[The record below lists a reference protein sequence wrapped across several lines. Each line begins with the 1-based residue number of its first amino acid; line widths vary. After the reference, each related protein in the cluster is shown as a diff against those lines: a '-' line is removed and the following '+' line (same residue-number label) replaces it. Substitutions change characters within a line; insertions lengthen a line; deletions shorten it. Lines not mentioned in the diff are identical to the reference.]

1 MKSFFKNVGVL
12 FALLLTLLSP
22 IAAESISATPQIKN
36 INSKFIL
43 NGKESLDSRTIEK
56 IDIMGNE
63 LFVKTG
69 VNVYIYA
76 SEHYSDKVFSDTK
89 SKIEFIKSFESN
101 IISNLNDPY
110 VLLTVSLQDKHVNML
125 FSNELESSV
134 DRNSILN
141 GYIIPLLAS
150 YDKNS
155 MKAKLSAGLLNGYS
169 AVVGSIAE
177 SKNVEVKSII
187 NGSGR
192 TFAIIWKVF
201 MYLIV
206 IAGLLAYFYA
216 LWKDKRK

>member
-12 FALLLTLLSP
+12 FALLLTQVLPLM
-22 IAAESISATPQIKN
+22 AESISATPQIKD

-43 NGKESLDSRTIEK
+43 NGKESLDPRTIEK

-69 VNVYIYA
+69 ISVYIYA
-76 SEHYSDKVFSDTK
+76 SEHYSEKSFSNTE

-101 IISNLNDPY
+101 IVSNLKSPY
-110 VLLTVSLQDKHVNML
+110 IILTVSLKDKHVNML
-125 FSNELESSV
+125 SSNELKNVV
-134 DRNSILN
+134 DRDSILS

-155 MKAKLSAGLLNGYS
+155 IESKLSAGLLNGYS
-169 AVVGSIAE
+169 AVVETVA
-177 SKNVEVKSII
+177 KNRGVEVTSII

-206 IAGLLAYFYA
+206 IGGLLAYFYA
-216 LWKDKRK
+216 LWKEKRK

>member
-1 MKSFFKNVGVL
+1 MKSFLKNVGVL
-12 FALLLTLLSP
+12 LALLLTQTSY
-22 IAAESISATPQIKN
+22 ITAESTTAVPQIKD

-43 NGKESLDSRTIEK
+43 KGKESIDPRTIEK

-63 LFVKTG
+63 LFVKAG

-76 SEHYSDKVFSDTK
+76 SNRYGNEEHGDMK
-89 SKIEFIKSFESN
+89 SKIEFIKSFETDLVKDLEN
-101 IISNLNDPY
+101 PY

-125 FSNELESSV
+125 SSDELKNV
-134 DRNSILN
+134 LDRDTILS

-155 MKAKLSAGLLNGYS
+155 PVAKMSAGLLNGYS
-169 AVVGSIAE
+169 AVVESIAE
-177 SKNVEVKSII
+177 SKGVQVDSII
-187 NGSGR
+187 NGGGR
-192 TFAIIWKVF
+192 TFALIWKIF

-206 IAGLLAYFYA
+206 IAGLVAYFYA